1 MQLYRKTND
10 DCARIVTLNYST
22 SFSMGIQSFS
32 KDLRTPIY
40 SIYGFVRYA
49 DEIVDTFYSF
59 NQAELIKEFR
69 EDTYKAIKRGIS
81 LNPILDCFQNVVNKY
96 NIDYDLIDSFLD
108 SMEMDLNQIKYN
120 NNLYSKYIYGSAE
133 VVGLMCL
140 KVFTNGNEATYHELS
155 VSARHLGSAFQKI
168 NFLRDMQDDYVARS
182 RSYFPGLDL
191 SRTFTEQD
199 KSSIIQDISNDLDLA
214 YPGIL
219 ILPDSSRQGVLLA
232 FWFYHNLLQK
242 LKRTSAEKILQ
253 SRVRISNFQKLTLAS
268 VAIIKNRL
276 NSII

>member
-1 MQLYRKTND
+1 
-10 DCARIVTLNYST
+10 
-22 SFSMGIQSFS
+22 MGIQSFS